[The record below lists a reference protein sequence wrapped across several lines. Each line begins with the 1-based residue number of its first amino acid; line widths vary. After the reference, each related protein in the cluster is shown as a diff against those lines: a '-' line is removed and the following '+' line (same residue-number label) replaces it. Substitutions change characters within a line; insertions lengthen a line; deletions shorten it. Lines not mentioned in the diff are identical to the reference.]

1 MSFSTAGIA
10 DWSPWADFRDY
21 DGLLARRLVP
31 EGCGRGCPLG
41 NRVPEADR

>member
-1 MSFSTAGIA
+1 MSFSTTGVA
-10 DWSPWADFRDY
+10 DSLPLADFRDY